1 MTGYPLEIRVIDIM
15 GRGVYPLG
23 LKVGDCFA
31 SDKELAQA
39 CHWAAHVLL
48 PFTTAL
54 RFGGQVPWED
64 EPDLA
69 RVCCLDITTRW
80 SLRQDGSNPMK
91 AETPG
96 VSEKVFEI

>member
-1 MTGYPLEIRVIDIM
+1 MEAMDEAMTGYPLEIRVVDIM
-15 GRGVYPLG
+15 GRGVCPLG
-23 LKVGDCFA
+23 LEVGDCFT

-64 EPDLA
+64 EPGLA
-69 RVCCLDITTRW
+69 HACCLDHN
-80 SLRQDGSNPMK
+80 NP
-91 AETPG
+91 
-96 VSEKVFEI
+96 VVFEVRRLEPEE